1 MHIRVTFIVLY
12 SWSASCNSSR
22 MSDQKSRCLPLLLL
36 PNINFSVAL
45 HTENSRSC
53 RLDLGHFLAYLMTLM
68 ALKAAAD
75 VNQAAEN
82 VNLGDKEK
90 GRVCEKVHKGH
101 RQHQTFN
108 KEWGLT

>member
-1 MHIRVTFIVLY
+1 
-12 SWSASCNSSR
+12 
-22 MSDQKSRCLPLLLL
+22 
-36 PNINFSVAL
+36 
-45 HTENSRSC
+45 
-53 RLDLGHFLAYLMTLM
+53 M

-101 RQHQTFN
+101 RRHQTFN